1 MPWVVRFD
9 DAFEPE
15 FDQLTPGVQA
25 ELLARA
31 RVLEQFGPQL
41 GRPHVDT
48 LTGSK
53 YPNMKELRFHCEDG
67 LWRVAFAFDPKREG
81 ILLAAGNKAG
91 ANQERFYEQLIGIAD
106 GRFAA
111 HLEAVREARAKAKA
125 EKDKKK

>member
-53 YPNMKELRFHCEDG
+53 YPNMKELRFHCDDG
-67 LWRVAFAFDPKREG
+67 LWRVAFALEVKRDG

-91 ANQERFYEQLIGIAD
+91 VNEELLYELLIWIGD
-106 GRFAA
+106 RRCVGN
-111 HLEAVREARAKAKA
+111 LEAVKDARGEGSPEIAK
-125 EKDKKK
+125 